1 MDGYRCTAVCFSVG
15 PRSHDKLLKTA
26 NSIIERTRAM
36 FKQLNLGDYTDV
48 NLQVPYSKVLHFA
61 AWDCNTVRLL
71 KFD

>member
-26 NSIIERTRAM
+26 NSIIERARAM

-48 NLQVPYSKVLHFA
+48 NLQVPYRILA
-61 AWDCNTVRLL
+61 AWDCNTVWLL